1 MNLAEIVTQI
11 QQDYPESEIGRLLEK
26 KLETTTPESTWKAEG
41 YATVS
46 EWYRDF
52 GNGDKDDEVIWDLV
66 TYWETKYNRGK
77 ELEEKEGAELHD
89 LLLEA
94 YGVLT

>member
-1 MNLAEIVTQI
+1 MNLADIVTQI
-11 QQDYPESEIGRLLEK
+11 QQDYPEDEIGHLLEM
-26 KLETTTPESTWKAEG
+26 KLALIPKETYVREG
-41 YATVS
+41 YTNPKD
-46 EWYRDF
+46 WYRDC
-52 GNGDKDDEVIWDLV
+52 GNGEQDDAVIWDLV

-77 ELEEKEGAELHD
+77 ELEEKEEAELHD